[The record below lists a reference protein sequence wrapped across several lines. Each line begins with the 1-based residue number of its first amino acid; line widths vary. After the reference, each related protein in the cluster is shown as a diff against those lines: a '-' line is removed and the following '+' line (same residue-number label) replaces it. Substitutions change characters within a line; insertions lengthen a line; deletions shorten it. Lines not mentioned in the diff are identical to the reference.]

1 MESVP
6 GSGEEH
12 VISDV
17 HIGCPPHFSGLYL
30 SHFTFSPP
38 QTAPPENVLEQSA
51 DGCEGSQL
59 VSTCQKHEYD
69 QEGDLILSRRR
80 SRKKDKQTMCH
91 SIVIQ
96 HKTTSSIP
104 NVGLQVWST
113 ALMLADFVLHTIFTS
128 SDFNDAIVLELGAGT
143 GLVGILLA
151 RVARSVYL
159 TDIDEEILEN
169 CSTNVHL
176 NSKMYLH
183 GESSIHV
190 RELNWNNSWPPEVHC
205 CDDPSLRTKYS
216 WSLSEIQEVEGAL
229 VLLAADVIYSDDL
242 THSFFDTVGKLMEQG
257 SRKVLYLCL
266 EKRYN
271 FSLDEL
277 DVVANGYSHFR
288 KYFIDEEDY
297 NSTNGSIMPCFIGR
311 RIDISQIPQFIPEYS
326 RGEDLEL
333 WKIHRFH

>member
-1 MESVP
+1 MCWNNRLM
-6 GSGEEH
+6 
-12 VISDV
+12 DV
-17 HIGCPPHFSGLYL
+17 KEANWFQLAKSMSMIKKM
-30 SHFTFSPP
+30 
-38 QTAPPENVLEQSA
+38 NVLDLPFLFAPS
-51 DGCEGSQL
+51 CL
-59 VSTCQKHEYD
+59 YI
-69 QEGDLILSRRR
+69 LILRCDQLTMPLA
-80 SRKKDKQTMCH
+80 KVQFYLQFEQTMCH